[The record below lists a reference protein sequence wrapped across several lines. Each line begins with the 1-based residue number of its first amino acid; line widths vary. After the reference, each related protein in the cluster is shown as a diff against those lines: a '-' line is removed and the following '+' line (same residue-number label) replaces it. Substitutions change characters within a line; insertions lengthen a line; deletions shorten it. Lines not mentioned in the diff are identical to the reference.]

1 VPFLSSNLGDG
12 HFKYLA
18 MRVAFRFSRNRSTFY
33 RLVLLLCIVVPLGL
47 YFLLA
52 YIIPTS
58 PALIPP
64 SLLLSR
70 RPVLVVAHPDDE
82 SLFFGPTI
90 LGLTRLAEPK
100 ELRVLVLSSG
110 ISARCTT

>member
-1 VPFLSSNLGDG
+1 
-12 HFKYLA
+12 
-18 MRVAFRFSRNRSTFY
+18 MRVAFRFSRNRSIFY

-70 RPVLVVAHPDDE
+70 RPVLVIAHPDDE

-90 LGLTRLAEPK
+90 LGLTHLAEPK
-100 ELRVLVLSSG
+100 ELRILVISSG
-110 ISARCTT
+110 ILRTLYYLGNTIDA